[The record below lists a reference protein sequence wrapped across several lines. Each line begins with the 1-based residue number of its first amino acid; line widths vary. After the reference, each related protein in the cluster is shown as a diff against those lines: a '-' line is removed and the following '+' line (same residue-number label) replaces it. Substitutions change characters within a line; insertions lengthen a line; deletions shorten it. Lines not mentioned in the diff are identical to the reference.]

1 MGAKGWYIPVSN
13 MVHAHR
19 KTEDTATV
27 AVKKRKT
34 TESTGSVGEGH
45 NHASHATQATRN
57 KEKVPERERETRK
70 DKTTNP
76 ERTRD
81 AATIRV
87 TPYCCF
93 SAPIPCL
100 LLGGRPS
107 PSPSRG
113 DLDTRSCAGGCGYG
127 AARARGPTAGRND
140 AVNNR
145 KIRRPPSRYEKIS
158 TEVTCRTV
166 NDDKGNAE

>member
-1 MGAKGWYIPVSN
+1 MGAKGGDIPVSN

-57 KEKVPERERETRK
+57 KEKVPEREKETRK
-70 DKTTNP
+70 DQTTNP

-100 LLGGRPS
+100 LYHGGVE
-107 PSPSRG
+107 
-113 DLDTRSCAGGCGYG
+113 
-127 AARARGPTAGRND
+127 ARLT
-140 AVNNR
+140 
-145 KIRRPPSRYEKIS
+145 
-158 TEVTCRTV
+158 
-166 NDDKGNAE
+166 

>member
-1 MGAKGWYIPVSN
+1 MGAKGWDIPVSN

-70 DKTTNP
+70 DQTTNP

-81 AATIRV
+81 AATSESRPV
-87 TPYCCF
+87 AVFRHLYPACYWEVDRHRHRLLPVVPPSWLPPACF
-93 SAPIPCL
+93 FPAWL
-100 LLGGRPS
+100 T
-107 PSPSRG
+107 PSRC
-113 DLDTRSCAGGCGYG
+113 RS
-127 AARARGPTAGRND
+127 
-140 AVNNR
+140 
-145 KIRRPPSRYEKIS
+145 
-158 TEVTCRTV
+158 
-166 NDDKGNAE
+166 